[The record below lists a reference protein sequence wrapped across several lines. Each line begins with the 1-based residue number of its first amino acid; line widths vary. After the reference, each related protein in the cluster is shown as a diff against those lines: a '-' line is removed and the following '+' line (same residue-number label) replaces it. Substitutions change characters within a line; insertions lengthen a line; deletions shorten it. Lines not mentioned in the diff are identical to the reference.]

1 MCAGSGLHVL
11 LWSMLST
18 SIQYHLLG
26 TVGFENQQSLQCD
39 AQRHANAH
47 SGNARQGA
55 RNRVGWKQQG
65 HNILTLTLDL
75 LVHVLSKKV
84 CDWTHEWLTW
94 HTDTFDWP
102 HSNSS
107 ARMVPLEPVSLLLW
121 VKLSHADP
129 ATHLFAYQVEWFGHR
144 WALQCTEI
152 CTCIYLKHACVLL
165 MPTRLSCL
173 FAWLPVSNSLSR

>member
-65 HNILTLTLDL
+65 HKILTLTLDL

-94 HTDTFDWP
+94 HTHIWLTTLQLKCKNGSPWTSFFAAVGETFACGSSNPFDCVSSRMVRSSLSSAVYWNMYVYIPKTYLCTFDA
-102 HSNSS
+102 N
-107 ARMVPLEPVSLLLW
+107 
-121 VKLSHADP
+121 
-129 ATHLFAYQVEWFGHR
+129 
-144 WALQCTEI
+144 
-152 CTCIYLKHACVLL
+152 
-165 MPTRLSCL
+165 
-173 FAWLPVSNSLSR
+173 